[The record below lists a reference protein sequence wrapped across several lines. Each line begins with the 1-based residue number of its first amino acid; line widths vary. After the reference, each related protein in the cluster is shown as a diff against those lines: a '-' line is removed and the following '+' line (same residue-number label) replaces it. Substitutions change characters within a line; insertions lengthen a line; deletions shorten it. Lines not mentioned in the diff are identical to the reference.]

1 MSAALQGVIMAAMP
15 QPSDFVITDYGSDD
29 DGKTLATAAIQK
41 AIDAARS
48 SGGGR
53 VIIPKGVFRC
63 GSIFLAQDVELH
75 FANDAKLLGSND
87 INDYPKR
94 TTRIEGHFEPWRMA
108 LINAEQLDHL
118 RITGPGTIDG
128 NGILFWAAFWQRR
141 KENPNCTNLEVE
153 RPRMFFIDRCRN
165 VQIEDVKLRD
175 SGFWNIHLYRCRDVV
190 IEHLDIFSPGT
201 VPVRAPSTDGIDV
214 DSCQDVVIRN
224 CNISVDDDCIAIK
237 GSKGPHADKDGDS
250 PPVDNIIIEHCTF
263 GDGHGVVTLGSE
275 ASTVRNVTVRNCTV
289 KGKNNLVRLK
299 LRPDTPQLYENLTY
313 ENITV
318 AGTGQLFDVKP
329 WTQFFDLKGQPP
341 PSRAVRN
348 VTIKN
353 ITGSYGALGTIHGNK
368 GDAIEDITLADI
380 DVKLA
385 RPDFDLGPVKN
396 FTANNVKVNGLPFDP
411 ATATTRRAAPT
422 TTPDWLNDQL

>member
-1 MSAALQGVIMAAMP
+1 MP
-15 QPSDFVITDYGSDD
+15 QTTDVLITSHGAIP
-29 DGKTLATAAIQK
+29 DGKTLNTQSIQR
-41 AIDAARS
+41 AIDTVKQ

-53 VIIPKGVFRC
+53 VVIPKGVFRC

-75 FANDAKLLGSND
+75 LAEGATLLGSND

-94 TTRIEGHFEPWRMA
+94 NTRIEGHIEPWRMA
-108 LINAEQLDHL
+108 LINAHQLDHL
-118 RITGPGTIDG
+118 RITSEGTGGVDG
-128 NGILFWAAFWQRR
+128 NGTLFWAAFWQRR
-141 KENPNCTNLEVE
+141 KENPDCTNLEVE
-153 RPRMFFIDRCRN
+153 RPRMFFIDCCRN
-165 VQIEDVKLRD
+165 VQLENLKLRD
-175 SGFWNIHLYRCRDVV
+175 SGFWNVHLYRCQDVV
-190 IEHLDIFSPGT
+190 IDHLDIFSPGT

-237 GSKGPHADKDGDS
+237 GSKGPEADKDPDS

-318 AGTGQLFDVKP
+318 AGSGRVFDVKP
-329 WTQFFDLKGQPP
+329 WTQFFDLKGHAP
-341 PSRAVRN
+341 PSRTVRN
-348 VTIKN
+348 VTVRN
-353 ITGSYGALGTIHGNK
+353 ITGSYGAMGVIHGNK
-368 GDAIEDITLADI
+368 GDLIENITLADV
-380 DVKLA
+380 DLKVA
-385 RPDFDLGPVKN
+385 TNDFDLGSVKN
-396 FTANNVKVNGLPFDP
+396 LNANNVKLNGKPFDP
-411 ATATTRRAAPT
+411 SSDSTTQRSPSSK
-422 TTPDWLNDQL
+422 PDWLNDKL